1 MTINTF
7 SDLFLQKITPEPC
20 TPPLIQQTTCDNLPG
35 QAKIMLRMKI
45 LNTRIAEK
53 DIAEE
58 IQFFL
63 PSVKSF
69 DCSEEEINLRVLAT
83 NQIGE
88 TNPPAL

>member
-7 SDLFLQKITPEPC
+7 SDLFLKKIAPQPSP
-20 TPPLIQQTTCDNLPG
+20 PPLIQQTTCDTLPG

-45 LNTRIAEK
+45 LNRCIAKK
-53 DIAEE
+53 DVAEE

-69 DCSEEEINLRVLAT
+69 DCPEEEINLRVLAT
-83 NQIGE
+83 NHIWE
-88 TNPPAL
+88 TNPPAM